1 MPLTSLPNLNRLD
14 AILNELDWLWRPQPF
29 KERRPAWCAQ
39 RPQLTEALLKLTD
52 TELESLSSNHA
63 ILIEWLA
70 PHLPELKVLTQLC
83 ELPTHSITT
92 LKDPGP
98 HFNTAIPGR
107 KLEQIE
113 SFAAAV
119 GKIENPIVEW
129 CGGKGHL
136 GRRLANN
143 WQQAVFTIEYNGELC
158 HAGEVLAKKAKIN
171 QHFYKIDVL
180 SADANR
186 HLPKHHAIALHAC
199 GELHRTLIRKAINA
213 SSPAIDLVPC
223 CYHLGHLSHQGK
235 EEYTPFTEG
244 LQLRLNRDALR
255 LAVTETVTSG
265 TREISWR
272 DQEMAWKLGYAQLRR
287 NVTGNNHYQTMKPI
301 NKQWLREGF
310 KPFCSHLAQRDR
322 LELNH
327 NIDWVHFEQQGW
339 QRQNEVM
346 RLSLVRNAFRRPI
359 EIWLVLDI
367 GSYLSNHGYH
377 VEIGEFCKRATTPR
391 NILISARK
399 RQLNP

>member
-1 MPLTSLPNLNRLD
+1 MPLAPLTNLNKLD
-14 AILNELDWLWRPQPF
+14 AILSELGWLWRPQPF
-29 KERRPAWCAQ
+29 KESRPAWCE
-39 RPQLTEALLKLTD
+39 RLPQLTEALLKLTD
-52 TELESLSSNHA
+52 TELESLSSNHGL
-63 ILIEWLA
+63 LIEWLA
-70 PHLPELKVLTQLC
+70 PHLPELKPLTELC
-83 ELPTHSITT
+83 ELPTHSLTK
-92 LKDPGP
+92 LKEPGP

-113 SFAAAV
+113 AFAAAV
-119 GKIENPIVEW
+119 GKIENSIVEW

-158 HAGEVLAKKAKIN
+158 HAGELLAKKTKIN
-171 QHFYKIDVL
+171 QHFYKVDVL
-180 SADANR
+180 SANVNR

-199 GELHRTLIRKAINA
+199 GDLHRSLIRKAIDA
-213 SSPAIDLVPC
+213 RSPAIDLVPC
-223 CYHLGHLSHQGK
+223 CYHLGHLSPQGK
-235 EEYTPFTEG
+235 EEEYTPFTEG

-255 LAVTETVTSG
+255 LAVTETVTSAA
-265 TREISWR
+265 REIRWR
-272 DQEMAWKLGYAQLRR
+272 DQEMAWKLGYDQLRR
-287 NVTGNNHYQTMKPI
+287 KITGNDNYKTMKPI

-310 KPFCSHLAQRDR
+310 KLFCSHLAHRDR

-327 NIDWVHFEQQGW
+327 EIDWTHFEKLGW

-359 EIWLVLDI
+359 EMWLVLDI
-367 GSYLSNHGYH
+367 SNYLSIHGYH
-377 VEIGEFCKRATTPR
+377 VEMGEFCKRATTPR

-399 RQLNP
+399 RPF